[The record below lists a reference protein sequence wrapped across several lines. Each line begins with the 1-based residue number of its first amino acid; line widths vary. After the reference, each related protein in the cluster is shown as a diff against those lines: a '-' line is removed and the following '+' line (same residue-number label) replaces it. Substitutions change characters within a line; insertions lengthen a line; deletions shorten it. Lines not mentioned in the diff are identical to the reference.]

1 VLEQLQDAQE
11 GVMSVTSPATQQDLA
26 SLAASMHALEKLAHH
41 QQQQRPA
48 AAAEPTTAP
57 TGSSFAKLWRSS

>member
-26 SLAASMHALEKLAHH
+26 ALANSMKALEELA
-41 QQQQRPA
+41 QQQQQQQQQPVAAEQA
-48 AAAEPTTAP
+48 AAPS
-57 TGSSFAKLWRSS
+57 SSFNKLWRTS

>member
-26 SLAASMHALEKLAHH
+26 TLASSMKALEKLAQQLL
-41 QQQQRPA
+41 QQQPPVAAEQA
-48 AAAEPTTAP
+48 AAPS
-57 TGSSFAKLWRSS
+57 SSFTKLWRSS